1 MRISAASAVFVV
13 CLVSLLTACDR
24 AAPAITEQAPTTV
37 PANVATLPSVSST
50 PALIPVPTLAATAT
64 ARPLATTI
72 ASAAT
77 PGGGVPVPA
86 QSFKYTVQ
94 AGDTLASIAA
104 RFNTTVDV
112 VRALNNLQGD
122 QITAGQVLTIP
133 GSPPVAENPTPVPP
147 PPPTATATKAPVVQP
162 PSGGNPQPSRR
173 VTYRVRAGDNLFRI
187 GLRFGVPWQTIAR
200 YNGIS
205 DPTELSIGRVL
216 IIPLGN

>member
-1 MRISAASAVFVV
+1 MRISAACAVFAF
-13 CLVSLLTACDR
+13 CLVSLLTGCDR
-24 AAPAITEQAPTTV
+24 AAPAIPDQSLTSV
-37 PANVATLPSVSST
+37 PANVTPVAAVSNT
-50 PALIPVPTLAATAT
+50 PALIPAPTVAATAT
-64 ARPLATTI
+64 PRPLGTTV

-77 PGGGVPVPA
+77 PGGSIPVPA

-147 PPPTATATKAPVVQP
+147 PPPTATATKAPAPQ

-205 DPTELSIGRVL
+205 DPTQLSVGRVL